1 MHQCY
6 YCEQIFDT
14 KEALYD
20 HVEIHSDIER
30 NREIMDKKR
39 KQKRTNSR
47 FTNKIILN
55 KITVKVRKD
64 TFRNRNNN
72 FKTKTMDWVESLL
85 KRSCDKTLTKEEV
98 LRSLFHMI
106 EINEN
111 TLNHIQAD
119 KRDFGP
125 ELEKLKQTEIK
136 DLDFHLKYYR
146 SLVNYINS
154 IPENKII
161 RQ

>member
-1 MHQCY
+1 L
-6 YCEQIFDT
+6 
-14 KEALYD
+14 KG
-20 HVEIHSDIER
+20 IER
-30 NREIMDKKR
+30 SWTKKR
-39 KQKRTNSR
+39 KQKKTNSR
-47 FTNKIILN
+47 SANKIILN

-154 IPENKII
+154 IPENKIV